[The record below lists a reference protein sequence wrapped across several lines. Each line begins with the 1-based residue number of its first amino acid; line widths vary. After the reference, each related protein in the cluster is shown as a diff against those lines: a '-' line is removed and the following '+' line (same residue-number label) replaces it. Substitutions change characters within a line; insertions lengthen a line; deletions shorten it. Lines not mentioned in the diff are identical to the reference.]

1 MTRLPVVQPSA
12 PAPKYVATAAD
23 VRLSGQFYGEEREG
37 GDTYRW
43 MGSQGRLDWAPL
55 PQRRFLEFW
64 TLSEFRDLSQHLIV
78 SSGDVTQEFPLPV
91 GWAPMSI
98 VVPAEASGVDLRVN
112 KLFPRAY
119 YPSDRRTLAIRVRG
133 VRLHEDEDRHAAVA
147 RQYENV
153 RLNQEEVLA
162 GRVALASTPPSLGID
177 LHGVCNVKPPCVY
190 CDWDASKQQEG
201 DRVDVPFTRETL
213 QEWGAFFDN
222 SVSLINCS
230 IGEPFMMRN
239 LDDLLDVFSRTGK
252 QLQMTTNGQI
262 LTDRNIQ
269 RIVGLPIDLYVSL
282 DAATAE
288 TYAKLRNNTFDR
300 LVNNL
305 RRLILAKGGPRRP
318 PYIHLVFM
326 PMRCNV
332 HELEAFVRLAA
343 DLQVDRMVLRP
354 LNYSDT
360 MTLEWDRAGYHF
372 EYKNELLPF
381 KELVQASAR
390 AAHLCREL
398 GVELAD
404 QMDFGGKVEELF
416 PEEFDAASA
425 GTASARVEDASTA
438 APAEPAPPPAPAL
451 AVDDEAAPVSAAA
464 EPPTAAPLP
473 SLGVE
478 STVACLEPWKSLYI
492 LRRGV
497 LPCCYGGEPI
507 APMEGYRDA
516 WNSPMIQDIRRELL
530 HGRFHDYCLR
540 STSCPVVR
548 KSEKAALLP
557 ASQRRRMLVRRIWA
571 RVNRDTGGWP
581 ERRVYTPLVRTF
593 KRVRGK
599 LVSRPGAATSTSAR

>member
-1 MTRLPVVQPSA
+1 MTLLPVVQPQA
-12 PAPKYVATAAD
+12 PPPKYVATAAA
-23 VRLSGQFYGEEREG
+23 VRLSGQFYDEEREG

-43 MGSQGRLDWAPL
+43 MGATGRFDWAPAAQ
-55 PQRRFLEFW
+55 PRFLEIW

-78 SSGDVTQEFPLPV
+78 SGGEAAQEFPLPA

-98 VVPAEASGVDLRVN
+98 VVPADASGVDLRVN

-133 VRLHEDEDRHAAVA
+133 VRLHEDEERHAAVA
-147 RQYENV
+147 RQYENL

-162 GRVALASTPPSLGID
+162 GRVALTSTPPSLGID

-201 DRVDVPFTRETL
+201 DHVDVPFTRETL
-213 QEWGAFFDN
+213 REWGVFFDN

-332 HELEAFVRLAA
+332 HELDAFVRLAA

-360 MTLEWDRAGYHF
+360 MALEWDRAGYHF

-381 KELVQASAR
+381 KELVRASAR
-390 AAHLCREL
+390 ATRLCREL

-404 QMDFGGKVEELF
+404 QMDFGGKIEELF
-416 PEEFDAASA
+416 PEEFDTVSA
-425 GTASARVEDASTA
+425 GTASAQVEDASTA
-438 APAEPAPPPAPAL
+438 PSAERVPAPSVAVNEETAPAQ
-451 AVDDEAAPVSAAA
+451 AAA
-464 EPPTAAPLP
+464 ELLTEAPLP
-473 SLGVE
+473 SLGAE
-478 STVACLEPWKSLYI
+478 SPVACLEPWKSLYI

-581 ERRVYTPLVRTF
+581 ERRVYSPLVRTF
-593 KRVRGK
+593 KRVRRK
-599 LVSRPGAATSTSAR
+599 LTRTATSPSAR